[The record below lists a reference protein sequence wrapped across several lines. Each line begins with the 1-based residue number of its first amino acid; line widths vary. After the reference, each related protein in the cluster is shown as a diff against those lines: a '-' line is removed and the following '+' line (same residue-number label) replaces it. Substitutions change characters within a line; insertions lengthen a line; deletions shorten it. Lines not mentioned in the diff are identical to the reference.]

1 VNYDESAFARAL
13 GYQEA
18 DARGACEVF
27 AMNRRMTAAM
37 LRRLPSAAFSRQG
50 VHSVK
55 GLRSLMDL
63 VRGYAEHLE
72 GHMKFLREK
81 RKMVGG

>member
-1 VNYDESAFARAL
+1 
-13 GYQEA
+13 
-18 DARGACEVF
+18 
-27 AMNRRMTAAM
+27 
-37 LRRLPSAAFSRQG
+37 
-50 VHSVK
+50 
-55 GLRSLMDL
+55 